1 MEVLQ
6 EEEKFST
13 TQSLQLRLDVD
24 STSVTFPSSPK
35 AWIKNKRQTE
45 ETVGL
50 DGFMEALRSERCCA
64 DGESNS
70 RTAEKAEKPGKAGE
84 RRTEVG
90 GRARQ
95 QPREGLHQYLQSNS
109 THGRINSQS
118 LATVLL
124 VRGCD
129 VGSGAAEEGL

>member
-1 MEVLQ
+1 MEGPQ

-24 STSVTFPSSPK
+24 STSMTFPSSPK
-35 AWIKNKRQTE
+35 AWIKSKRQTE

-50 DGFMEALRSERCCA
+50 DGFREALRSERCCA
-64 DGESNS
+64 AGESNG

-84 RRTEVG
+84 WRTEVG
-90 GRARQ
+90 GGARQ
-95 QPREGLHQYLQSNS
+95 QPREGPHQHLRRDS

-124 VRGCD
+124 VSW
-129 VGSGAAEEGL
+129 V